1 MLAGAHVG
9 LRVLQ
14 SLTVPGPTVGLY
26 MNHHLPQQKLLW
38 WWFRG
43 KVIYGNNNKP
53 LGVRLIPHPC
63 SRITA
68 GSSLVD
74 NTGRTCSSYTVHNR
88 TWELRESV
96 TACARPHKLNPNK
109 TPRAWSPPH
118 LSWGVTCTDRCGET
132 AFLKGLSLLGQPQ
145 SSRWPHWRVHGE
157 CELDCF

>member
-1 MLAGAHVG
+1 MAWKVSWRTV
-9 LRVLQ
+9 RV
-14 SLTVPGPTVGLY
+14 SRGPCRPESPAISHCTWTNCGLY
-26 MNHHLPQQKLLW
+26 MNHHLPQQKHLW

-118 LSWGVTCTDRCGET
+118 LSWGVICTDRCGRQ
-132 AFLKGLSLLGQPQ
+132 LSL
-145 SSRWPHWRVHGE
+145 RV
-157 CELDCF
+157 CPW